1 MPAAVSDR
9 QVRKVMSELS
19 KHGVLARAA
28 MKADMDLKTARKYRD
43 LGVMPSELSAS
54 ARNWRTR
61 ADAFADD
68 WAWLSAMLQ
77 DAPEL
82 ESKALFEYLLGQR
95 PASYSEGQL
104 RTFQRRV
111 KRWRATEG
119 PDKELVLIQSH
130 VPGEALQVDV
140 TWADELNVTI
150 AGDAFTHRLCVTV
163 LPFSNWAWATVCLS
177 ESLMAFHEGLQ
188 AAWFQLGHVAKWVQT
203 DNSAVATHNMGKNQR
218 DFNQKRRDIVR
229 HFGSEPRKTAIATPQ
244 QNGDVEAANGALK
257 RRLKQHLLLRGNR
270 DFKSVGAYE
279 RWLQS
284 VLVDANKHRQAR
296 VKEELAV
303 MKPLAASRLASFDE
317 VDAKVSERGTIAVK
331 RNIYSVPSRL
341 RGEKVRVRVF
351 ERRLEV
357 RYAGAVQVEV
367 PRVVGEGRHRIDYR
381 HVIWSLVR
389 KPGAFARFKY
399 RDALFPTL
407 TFRRAHEALTDAMA
421 PRRADMDYLRVLHLA
436 ASTMESDVEAA
447 LDLLLDAG
455 EVPRIE
461 RVHELCGN
469 KRRPQVPSMPE
480 LEVDLGVY
488 DALLQPMAVAQ

>member
-1 MPAAVSDR
+1 M
-9 QVRKVMSELS
+9 
-19 KHGVLARAA
+19 
-28 MKADMDLKTARKYRD
+28 
-43 LGVMPSELSAS
+43 
-54 ARNWRTR
+54 
-61 ADAFADD
+61 
-68 WAWLSAMLQ
+68 
-77 DAPEL
+77 
-82 ESKALFEYLLGQR
+82 
-95 PASYSEGQL
+95 
-104 RTFQRRV
+104 
-111 KRWRATEG
+111 
-119 PDKELVLIQSH
+119 
-130 VPGEALQVDV
+130 
-140 TWADELNVTI
+140 
-150 AGDAFTHRLCVTV
+150 
-163 LPFSNWAWATVCLS
+163 
-177 ESLMAFHEGLQ
+177 
-188 AAWFQLGHVAKWVQT
+188 
-203 DNSAVATHNMGKNQR
+203 
-218 DFNQKRRDIVR
+218 
-229 HFGSEPRKTAIATPQ
+229 
-244 QNGDVEAANGALK
+244 
-257 RRLKQHLLLRGNR
+257 
-270 DFKSVGAYE
+270 
-279 RWLQS
+279 
-284 VLVDANKHRQAR
+284 
-296 VKEELAV
+296 
-303 MKPLAASRLASFDE
+303 
-317 VDAKVSERGTIAVK
+317 SERGTIAVK